1 MPPPRR
7 REAELMD
14 AAAVDAGELERGLS
28 DIRAVNRWLGGGRTA
43 LRAISP
49 LVRRIAAKEVTVLD
63 VATGS
68 GDIPLA
74 LSEWGRRAGIAVR
87 VTATDL
93 HPATLAA
100 AHAHTA
106 AEPNVQVRSANALDL
121 PFEADSFD
129 LAMCHT
135 ALHHFD
141 DTDAVLVL
149 RELDRVARYGLV
161 VTDLSRSAPAL
172 LGARL
177 LAATVW
183 RRHPVTRH
191 DGPRSVSGAFTVRE
205 VRELA
210 SRAGLEGARV
220 SSHPV
225 FRLALILDRTVG
237 GSTTG
242 R

>member
-7 REAELMD
+7 REPELMD
-14 AAAVDAGELERGLS
+14 GAGVDATELERGLA
-28 DIRAVNRWLGGGRTA
+28 DIRAVNRWLGGERTA
-43 LRAISP
+43 LGAITP
-49 LVRRIAAKEVTVLD
+49 LVRRLEGREVTVLD

-68 GDIPLA
+68 GDLPLA
-74 LSEWGRRAGIAVR
+74 LSEWARRAGLVVR

-100 AHAHTA
+100 ARAHTA
-106 AEPNVQVRSANALDL
+106 AEPNVQVRSADALDL
-121 PFEADSFD
+121 PFEDGSFD

-141 DTDAVLVL
+141 DSDAVLVL

-172 LGARL
+172 LGAHL

-191 DGPRSVSGAFTVRE
+191 DGPRSVAAAFTGRE

-210 SRAGLEGARV
+210 ARAGLEGAKV
-220 SSHPV
+220 SVHPV
-225 FRLALILDRTVG
+225 FRLALVVDRTVG
-237 GSTTG
+237 GSASG

>member
-1 MPPPRR
+1 
-7 REAELMD
+7 MD
-14 AAAVDAGELERGLS
+14 AAAVDAKELERGLA
-28 DIRAVNRWLGGGRTA
+28 DIRAVNRWLGGERTA
-43 LRAISP
+43 LGAVTP
-49 LVRRIAAKEVTVLD
+49 LLRRLAAREVTVLD

-68 GDIPLA
+68 GDLPLA
-74 LSEWGRRAGIAVR
+74 LSKWARRAGLVAR

-100 AHAHTA
+100 ARAYTA
-106 AEPNVQVRSANALDL
+106 AEPNVQVRSADALDL
-121 PFEADSFD
+121 PFEDDSFD

-141 DTDAVLVL
+141 DHDAVRVL

-161 VTDLSRSAPAL
+161 VTDLSRSGPAL

-191 DGPRSVSGAFTVRE
+191 DGPRSVRAAFTGRE
-205 VRELA
+205 LRELA
-210 SRAGLEGARV
+210 ARAGLEGAKV
-220 SSHPV
+220 SGHPV
-225 FRLALILDRTVG
+225 FRLALVVDRTAA
-237 GSTTG
+237 GSASG